1 MQPLPQHD
9 HDYRN
14 KHRNLAAQSE
24 TEWVRVGGTLRD
36 TFGRR
41 DTARTQRIRGEI
53 RKSNALRRA
62 RARWETYE
70 ERWRALCVICA
81 GTNAPVGSVRFCD
94 VPWPVRESL
103 MDVDGLTTR
112 AVGEFLFESLD
123 VEVDRDNRGRTARKE
138 RIRATLVRWHPD
150 KIALLL
156 SRIIPEDTEMVKEGV
171 YRVFYALRT
180 LQDEERSDRV

>member
-1 MQPLPQHD
+1 
-9 HDYRN
+9 
-14 KHRNLAAQSE
+14 
-24 TEWVRVGGTLRD
+24 
-36 TFGRR
+36 
-41 DTARTQRIRGEI
+41 
-53 RKSNALRRA
+53 
-62 RARWETYE
+62 
-70 ERWRALCVICA
+70 
-81 GTNAPVGSVRFCD
+81 
-94 VPWPVRESL
+94 

>member
-9 HDYRN
+9 HDYRS

-81 GTNAPVGSVRFCD
+81 STNAPVGSVRFCD